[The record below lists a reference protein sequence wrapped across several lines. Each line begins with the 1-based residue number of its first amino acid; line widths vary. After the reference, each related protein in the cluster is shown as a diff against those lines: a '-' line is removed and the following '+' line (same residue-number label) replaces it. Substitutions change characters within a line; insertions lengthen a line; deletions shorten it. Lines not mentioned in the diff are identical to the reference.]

1 MSALFRRG
9 VLARSLPHRL
19 TVVVDSR
26 EPSQLLSLAT
36 LTLVADTTQRDLRRL
51 ASVARAPLG
60 RRRGTVRSL
69 SRRAL
74 FDSALARM
82 SYIVRRRGSPKVVLA
97 VLLRSI
103 ESGATS
109 ISRLP
114 AFRVLCDSAATALR
128 RSGHPAA
135 DLCRVLPSLPT
146 HPRWQDWRATYRRAT
161 LGVNKVVRRR
171 IALIVATLWI
181 RAVPIVPVAE
191 GDSGLR
197 RLTLAA
203 TAAGHAPTKRAVG
216 QTQRQLKAATRL
228 HELVRL
234 HCTQISRAC
243 KRSDWAGA
251 STLTMRIATVLLSSG
266 QVSARVA
273 STFFWCA
280 RAVSGDSP
288 MLSFANRR
296 ARYHLRGFH
305 RTDLMGPALPK
316 DRSIFMRAMELRD
329 RVSGLLDRNLFGK
342 ALSLVHQVGREAD
355 TSAVQM
361 RLIAQASSQRASIM
375 ALLDPQSEKR
385 LPRFARSPSELRIA
399 CSIAESDPL
408 VGAPDLALRTLGA
421 PVGPPGRLQG
431 FHRWLVDLVTRSG
444 WQISAAETDA
454 RYLARVRRSEHSWL
468 RMLVLGIAQAR
479 AEFLVADRTRCVRT
493 LAELFPA
500 WRGYRRWLRSIG
512 QPLDPE
518 LLRQYEREC
527 ARALASLD
535 PPRKPGK
542 SAVETLVRV
551 ANEFRPYRRTRT
563 DRAIAALDAIV
574 TIGHSAVAHG
584 LAERTVQVIASM
596 LRSRVLFLRHG
607 ARWIRLR
614 RQTEHTLSGW
624 TLRRLAKVRK
634 LRAFRVRARPEFWR
648 PEQRRPGALLVFP
661 IAGGL
666 ACIARRQAFRRRDL
680 DAARVALRFLDAR
693 LAAASAGP
701 AVPSPRLPAVP
712 ATAQAEGVRAGLV
725 GASAAWRHV
734 LDQVHRAA
742 PTAATVLLVGA
753 TGTGKEQVAR
763 TIHAMS
769 PRSTREFVAVN
780 CAALPPTL
788 LMSELF
794 GHVRGAFTGADRTKE
809 GLFVKAHRGTLFLDE
824 LADMPTE
831 MQGALLRVLE
841 ERRVRPVGA
850 VHPIPVDVRLVAA
863 AGHDLR
869 DDIALGRFR
878 EDLYHRLD
886 VVRIDLPSLRQRRE
900 DIPSLAAHL
909 VGRLREG
916 STLHPDAIPVLLE
929 HPWPGNVRELE
940 NVLRAAAVLA
950 DGAEITPET
959 VRVVIAQHL
968 RIRSGADAAPPHR
981 DDAILAALRDGW
993 SSATELA
1000 SRVGCSSRTV
1010 NRVLAPLVER
1020 GLVVAVGAARAR
1032 RYARPSG

>member
-1 MSALFRRG
+1 M
-9 VLARSLPHRL
+9 
-19 TVVVDSR
+19 
-26 EPSQLLSLAT
+26 
-36 LTLVADTTQRDLRRL
+36 
-51 ASVARAPLG
+51 
-60 RRRGTVRSL
+60 
-69 SRRAL
+69 
-74 FDSALARM
+74 
-82 SYIVRRRGSPKVVLA
+82 
-97 VLLRSI
+97 
-103 ESGATS
+103 
-109 ISRLP
+109 
-114 AFRVLCDSAATALR
+114 
-128 RSGHPAA
+128 
-135 DLCRVLPSLPT
+135 
-146 HPRWQDWRATYRRAT
+146 
-161 LGVNKVVRRR
+161 
-171 IALIVATLWI
+171 
-181 RAVPIVPVAE
+181 
-191 GDSGLR
+191 
-197 RLTLAA
+197 
-203 TAAGHAPTKRAVG
+203 
-216 QTQRQLKAATRL
+216 
-228 HELVRL
+228 
-234 HCTQISRAC
+234 
-243 KRSDWAGA
+243 
-251 STLTMRIATVLLSSG
+251 
-266 QVSARVA
+266 
-273 STFFWCA
+273 
-280 RAVSGDSP
+280 
-288 MLSFANRR
+288 
-296 ARYHLRGFH
+296 
-305 RTDLMGPALPK
+305 
-316 DRSIFMRAMELRD
+316 
-329 RVSGLLDRNLFGK
+329 
-342 ALSLVHQVGREAD
+342 
-355 TSAVQM
+355 
-361 RLIAQASSQRASIM
+361 
-375 ALLDPQSEKR
+375 
-385 LPRFARSPSELRIA
+385 
-399 CSIAESDPL
+399 
-408 VGAPDLALRTLGA
+408 
-421 PVGPPGRLQG
+421 
-431 FHRWLVDLVTRSG
+431 
-444 WQISAAETDA
+444 
-454 RYLARVRRSEHSWL
+454 
-468 RMLVLGIAQAR
+468 
-479 AEFLVADRTRCVRT
+479 ADRTRCVRT

-551 ANEFRPYRRTRT
+551 ANEFRPSRRTRT

-574 TIGHSAVAHG
+574 TIGHSAVGHG
-584 LAERTVQVIASM
+584 LAERTVRVIASM

-661 IAGGL
+661 LAGGL
-666 ACIARRQAFRRRDL
+666 ACIARRRAFRRRDL

-693 LAAASAGP
+693 LAAASASP
-701 AVPSPRLPAVP
+701 TVPSPRLPAVP

-725 GASAAWRHV
+725 GASAVWRHV